1 MRLKWR
7 FILSLTLCMID
18 SPHPRWLAFGS
29 TYGERE
35 SSVAAQRLPGAG
47 CTFWVCM
54 ELSHRDSTLS
64 RALLS
69 GLVCPGF
76 SRYLLLEDT
85 ISPQT
90 AALSLSLKSTSEWQP
105 FQLSLQRPGKIR
117 TKQKIW
123 GRKQERMS
131 KGEKLSCC
139 WIKVIEMIFKA
150 M

>member
-1 MRLKWR
+1 MRLKWC

-35 SSVAAQRLPGAG
+35 SWVAAQRLPGAG
-47 CTFWVCM
+47 STFWVCM

-90 AALSLSLKSTSEWQP
+90 PALSLSLKSTSEWQP
-105 FQLSLQRPGKIR
+105 FQLSLLKAGKNKNK
-117 TKQKIW
+117 TKDLGQKA
-123 GRKQERMS
+123 R
-131 KGEKLSCC
+131 EKV
-139 WIKVIEMIFKA
+139 KRREIELLLDQGHRNDF
-150 M
+150 